1 MVRGV
6 FQQQCGQHLFLLAL
20 WETGKVVTEFMVQGT
35 VSRQSTTVHLSP
47 WSFCETEERKK
58 NVQEKNCEF
67 NHRGEVSSVARR
79 CPAYL

>member
-20 WETGKVVTEFMVQGT
+20 WETGKVVIEFMVQGT

-47 WSFCETEERKK
+47 WSFCETKERKK

-67 NHRGEVSSVARR
+67 NHK
-79 CPAYL
+79 AY